1 MTREFCTCKHY
12 NTCIAAAV
20 MGVGKEMVTADSCQL
35 LLRASADVMEL
46 QNRGVVYWG
55 DEQRQ

>member
-1 MTREFCTCKHY
+1 
-12 NTCIAAAV
+12 

-35 LLRASADVMEL
+35 LLGASTDVMEL

-55 DEQRQ
+55 EEQRQ